1 VFQPILTKS
10 PERIIFLRTLSLA
23 AKGEMQFIYYGT
35 SDTGRTRTQN
45 EDCYLCNPDERLFL
59 VADGIGG
66 QSWGEIASKM
76 AISNI
81 EEFVIRS
88 RSEDITWPI
97 PYRKELS
104 LEQNRLLAGAT
115 VANQKI
121 RELANQKPLMK
132 GMGTT
137 LVGCI
142 IEGNLLAII
151 NIGDSRLY
159 RIRDDRIE
167 QITKDHTVAGVMER
181 MGLLTKEE
189 ASGNPQKHILTSA
202 LGIEPLSAI
211 KVDVF
216 PAEIREKDLYLFCSD
231 GLYDMLGDDEILETI
246 NSLKSESLEKA
257 GTSLL
262 ERANL
267 AGGRDNITVI
277 LILFN

>member
-1 VFQPILTKS
+1 
-10 PERIIFLRTLSLA
+10 
-23 AKGEMQFIYYGT
+23 MQFIYYGT
-35 SDTGRTRTQN
+35 SDRGRARTQN
-45 EDCYLCNPDERLFL
+45 EDCYLCNPEERLFL

-76 AISNI
+76 AISNL
-81 EEFVIRS
+81 EDFVIRS
-88 RSEDITWPI
+88 RSEDLTWPI

-121 RELANQKPLMK
+121 RDLANQKPLMK

-142 IEGNLLAII
+142 IEGNLLAVI

-159 RIRDDRIE
+159 RIRDDHIE
-167 QITKDHTVAGVMER
+167 QITKDHTVAGTMER

-189 ASGNPQKHILTSA
+189 ASSNLQKHILTSA

-211 KVDVF
+211 TVDIF

-231 GLYDMLGDDEILETI
+231 GLYNMLGDGEILEAI
-246 NSLKSESLEKA
+246 NSVKAESLEKA
-257 GTSLL
+257 GISLL

>member
-1 VFQPILTKS
+1 
-10 PERIIFLRTLSLA
+10 
-23 AKGEMQFIYYGT
+23 MQFTYYGT
-35 SDTGRTRTQN
+35 SDRGLSRSKN
-45 EDCYLCNPDERLFL
+45 EDCYLCNPEQKLFL

-66 QSWGEIASKM
+66 HSGGEIASQM

-88 RSEDITWPI
+88 RSEDLTWPI

-104 LEQNRLLAGAT
+104 LEQNRLLAAAT

-121 RELANQKPLMK
+121 RGLASQNPSIE

-137 LVGCI
+137 LVGI
-142 IEGNLLAII
+142 TIEGNLLAVI

-159 RIRDDRIE
+159 SIRDNHIE

-189 ASGNPQKHILTSA
+189 ASYNPQKHILTSA
-202 LGIEPLSAI
+202 LGIEPFANI
-211 KVDVF
+211 KVDIF
-216 PAEIREKDLYLFCSD
+216 PTEIRAKDLFLLCSD
-231 GLYDMLGDDEILETI
+231 GLYDMLDDAEILEAI
-246 NSLKSESLEKA
+246 RPVRAESLKKA
-257 GTSLL
+257 GISLI

-267 AGGRDNITVI
+267 AGGKDNSTVI
-277 LILFN
+277 LLFFK

>member
-1 VFQPILTKS
+1 
-10 PERIIFLRTLSLA
+10 
-23 AKGEMQFIYYGT
+23 MQFIYYGT
-35 SDTGRTRTQN
+35 SDTGRIRSQN
-45 EDCYLCNPDERLFL
+45 EDCYLCNPEERLFL

-76 AISNI
+76 AISHI
-81 EEFVIRS
+81 EEFVSCS

-121 RELANQKPLMK
+121 REVGNQNPLMK

-142 IEGNLLAII
+142 IEGNLLAVI

-167 QITKDHTVAGVMER
+167 QITKDHTVAGTMER

-189 ASGNPQKHILTSA
+189 ASSNPQKHILTSA

-211 KVDVF
+211 RVDIF

-231 GLYDMLGDDEILETI
+231 GLYDMLGDREILEAI
-246 NSLKSESLEKA
+246 NSVKAESLEKA
-257 GTSLL
+257 GISLL